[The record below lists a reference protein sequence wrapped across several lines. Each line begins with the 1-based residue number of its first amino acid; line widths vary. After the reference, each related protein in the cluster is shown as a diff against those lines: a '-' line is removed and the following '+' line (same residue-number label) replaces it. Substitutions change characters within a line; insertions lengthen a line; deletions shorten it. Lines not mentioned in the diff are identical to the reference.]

1 MWKIWIIISGFF
13 LILEI
18 ITVGFLVC
26 LFAIGALFAM
36 IVSFFT
42 DNLIVQTAIFVISST
57 LLVIFIR
64 PLMDKFLKKEDVK
77 TNAYSIIGKKAIVT
91 KRIDVNGESGQIK
104 VNGEIWT
111 AVGTEP
117 ATYEKGSEVEVVSID
132 GVKAII
138 K

>member
-42 DNLIVQTAIFVISST
+42 DNLIAQTAIFVISST
-57 LLVIFIR
+57 LLVIFVR

-117 ATYEKGSEVEVVSID
+117 ATYEKGSEVEVISID